1 MYTVQTPDVA
11 IAAHFEFVRPSESK
25 YIWQRKQLAATG
37 CTVALKMVSEVLSG
51 KEAAADVRSN
61 LKKVVDKLKVKM

>member
-1 MYTVQTPDVA
+1 MWPL
-11 IAAHFEFVRPSESK
+11 
-25 YIWQRKQLAATG
+25 QRISSLCALAKASRFDNVNNLPPQPTG